1 MLDLGWGSGD
11 GGRYRDCRGTQ
22 KAESTHSVIKER
34 ELPGQGSRQLLHFQ
48 KGNTVEEEVEG
59 EGQEAALEVL
69 RSRSP

>member
-11 GGRYRDCRGTQ
+11 GEKYRDCRGTQ

-34 ELPGQGSRQLLHFQ
+34 EFLGQGSRQWLHFQ
-48 KGNTVEEEVEG
+48 KGNTVEEEVQG
-59 EGQEAALEVL
+59 EGQEAALGVL